1 MKNISFPV
9 PKGFTPPEGVKEGD
23 AFDFMASG
31 YFKGPTMYLTAVEG
45 VEVDESAAEAK
56 AESAAEQSSGK
67 PEVEM
72 GMVDAV
78 EKGMSKN
85 EMA

>member
-1 MKNISFPV
+1 
-9 PKGFTPPEGVKEGD
+9 
-23 AFDFMASG
+23 
-31 YFKGPTMYLTAVEG
+31 MYLTAVEG
-45 VEVDESAAEAK
+45 SEVDEAASEAK
-56 AESAAEQSSGK
+56 AENAAEQSSGK

-85 EMA
+85 EMT